1 MKEKLELVIFD
12 MDGLMID
19 TESICIKAWEK
30 TMGNFNIKVEKDF
43 FQDVIGSSANALRI
57 KMDKVLKNKF
67 DFMEVLNYQ
76 RRSAAEIVDNEG
88 IKRKKGIIELLD
100 YLEENNIK
108 KAVATSSFREKVE
121 KYLKLTELT
130 GKFDYII
137 CGDEVDEPKPAP
149 DLYTKAHGY
158 FNIDESNLMILED
171 SLNGL
176 NSARAAGI
184 RKRIYIPD
192 LVVLS
197 ENQEKELVYK
207 KFENLLEVRNF
218 LEKYENRI

>member
-137 CGDEVDEPKPAP
+137 CGDEVGEPKPAP